1 MAKITGVDNSV
12 NNSQILSEVLAK
24 KASKVSSSKAEKTG
38 DSSMSSAVSSNY
50 DVTVSDEAKR
60 LADSRKLAFDIAK
73 NTSPVREEKVEQLK
87 QKILSGEYT
96 PSASDI
102 ADGIIKDAWYDKLAL
117 DLHDQEKM
125 R

>member
-1 MAKITGVDNSV
+1 MAKITGVDNSI

-24 KASKVSSSKAEKTG
+24 KASKVSSSKTEKTG
-38 DSSMSSAVSSNY
+38 DSSISTGVSSNY

-73 NTSPVREEKVEQLK
+73 NTSPIREEKVEQLK

>member
-1 MAKITGVDNSV
+1 MN
-12 NNSQILSEVLAK
+12 EVLAK
-24 KASKVSSSKAEKTG
+24 RANKISSSKTDKTS
-38 DSSMSSAVSSNY
+38 DSISSSGISSNY

-60 LADSRKLAFDIAK
+60 LADARKLAFDIAK

>member
-1 MAKITGVDNSV
+1 MAKITGIDGSV
-12 NNSQILSEVLAK
+12 NNSAVLTEITNK
-24 KASKVSSSKAEKTG
+24 KAAKVSSNKTK
-38 DSSMSSAVSSNY
+38 DVSSEDKSYGVSSNY
-50 DVTVSDEAKR
+50 GVSVSDEAKG
-60 LADSRKLAFDIAK
+60 LAESRKLAFDIAK
-73 NTSPVREEKVEQLK
+73 NSSGIREDRVEELR
-87 QKILSGEYT
+87 QKILSGDYS

>member
-60 LADSRKLAFDIAK
+60 LADSRKLAFEIEK